1 MSDHHH
7 HDDKKAKKLAQLV
20 KNKHQQII
28 NTMADQLAR
37 GRELEREEDEKRKRM
52 ALAKGPS
59 AAEKNPVDAKPWSA
73 RMQQVRDRN
82 TGRLHEADGR
92 WNRFAGTEGGGGQGR

>member
-37 GRELEREEDEKRKRM
+37 GRDLEKEEEEKRKRM

-59 AAEKNPVDAKPWSA
+59 AAEKNPVDAQVWSA
-73 RMQQVRDRN
+73 RMQQIRDRN
-82 TGRLHEADGR
+82 TGRLREADGR
-92 WNRFAGTEGGGGQGR
+92 WNRFAGTAEPGGQGR